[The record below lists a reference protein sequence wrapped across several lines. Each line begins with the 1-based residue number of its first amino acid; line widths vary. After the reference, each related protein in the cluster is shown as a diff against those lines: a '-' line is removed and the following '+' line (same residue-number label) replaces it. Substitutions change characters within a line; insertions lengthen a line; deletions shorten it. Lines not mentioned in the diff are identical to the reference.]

1 MAKASLEVRFAGES
15 GGSVRRRIWLW
26 ISVKA
31 RVIGSGSGGR
41 SWPVGRLFLKLH
53 HLVSLLSRLPCK
65 FVRLERL
72 PVRILPPCS
81 RSPQVSSQFSG
92 VIDWLGVNTWSSFTS
107 RCGVHDFLCRLWRSS
122 CLVVAAK
129 SARFLAG
136 SIVVAVVSACSV
148 RDSVSSAVYTPGFG
162 GCKASSALW
171 SSSRTS
177 YSGDDTG
184 NPGIRG
190 NEENLTFPWVSSK
203 VENGNR
209 FRRISKN
216 GLAECARFSGR
227 AKLKCVYLVILVFVR
242 QVRRC
247 ILESF
252 SREVYLVNVKS
263 EDVISNLLKDLT
275 TNYQGLVRKNKDL
288 SGNQLFQT
296 TNQVYETKK

>member
-1 MAKASLEVRFAGES
+1 MRVFCGVSGESSWVVDPMAKASLEVRFAG
-15 GGSVRRRIWLW
+15 GY
-26 ISVKA
+26 
-31 RVIGSGSGGR
+31 GSGS
-41 SWPVGRLFLKLH
+41 
-53 HLVSLLSRLPCK
+53 LSRLVCSFDWNDFP
-65 FVRLERL
+65 
-72 PVRILPPCS
+72 S

-162 GCKASSALW
+162 GCKASSGN
-171 SSSRTS
+171 SSRTS

-227 AKLKCVYLVILVFVR
+227 AKLVCNSLT
-242 QVRRC
+242 
-247 ILESF
+247 LE
-252 SREVYLVNVKS
+252 
-263 EDVISNLLKDLT
+263 LLFKA
-275 TNYQGLVRKNKDL
+275 GL
-288 SGNQLFQT
+288 
-296 TNQVYETKK
+296 